1 MALGPGYS
9 SFHLGASRMG
19 HKAIRAM
26 GLNVLL
32 LVAIYFGAW
41 QQIDW
46 LAWLVAAFIWFMCA
60 MYFVVLFSSGTPT
73 SSEDPL
79 PTGAGWLVDA
89 IAIFMLVHADWYVTA
104 TAYAMSMLALKGICR
119 RRASVIEVRNGQ

>member
-1 MALGPGYS
+1 
-9 SFHLGASRMG
+9 MG
-19 HKAIRAM
+19 HQAIRTI

-32 LVAIYFGAW
+32 LVAIYFGAC

-46 LAWLVAAFIWFMCA
+46 LAWLAAAFIWFMCA

-79 PTGAGWLVDA
+79 PTGVGWLVDA
-89 IAIFMLVHADWYVTA
+89 IAVFMLVHADWYVTA
-104 TAYAMSMLALKGICR
+104 TAYSMSMLALKGIAR
-119 RRASVIEVRNGQ
+119 RRTSVIETRNGQ